1 MHAAAETAGVVS
13 AKAPNPEYVVD
24 LSIEERD
31 ISPSFYIVFC
41 RIVSN
46 AHSGGH
52 VPVAKKYKPDTV
64 RAAFQRFF
72 VGEENADG
80 EQRAFCPVCENPE
93 TSSSPSAMFN
103 PNQGIWNCLKSNHG
117 GRIYTL
123 VQDLKQNQG
132 FDIRAEA
139 MKHRNNDPT
148 FAAAREEGVQRRTA
162 ERKGGVP
169 LPTPEQIQAWT
180 DRLIADKH
188 ALNTFVSERGIS
200 QATILHFN
208 IGWDGSRY
216 TIPIYDEVGEL
227 VNVRRYKLNASAH
240 SDKMLNLPGH
250 GEARLYGLDTLMD
263 ETATELILTEG
274 ETDRILGWQ
283 EGLPTVTHTSGA
295 GTFRAT
301 WGPLFTGKIVYICYD
316 NDDTGKKGAARAA
329 AMLAPYAEAVYT
341 ITIPIA
347 NKGADLTDYLH
358 KEGHSASDFRLLM
371 KEAEENGAVASTAAR
386 NAPVAED
393 GIPVSLMES
402 MSPDIQHETMK
413 LVVSVA
419 GKQAEPFTS
428 PKTIEV
434 TCDMSKGTPCNTC
447 PIAFANGAASIEI
460 RADDPNIARF
470 VDVPETRRKT
480 LLKEVTG
487 ARCTDRS
494 EFDVVDSFHIEELLV
509 QPSVDDRRD
518 DETQTPLKRA
528 VLSVGTYRSGVNQ
541 KASLV
546 GRNVPDPKSGR
557 LRFVAWKNERVDMD
571 IDRFELS
578 ASLRKRLQRFQ
589 PVEGQSPLQKCFEIA
604 DDMSR
609 NITHIYGRDLLHV
622 AYDLVWHSVQTFRVF
637 DFTVE
642 KGWLEAAVVGDT
654 RTGKSEIANR
664 LIGHYRAGT
673 LLSCEGMSFAGI
685 VGGVQQIDGRW
696 HLTWGAVPMNDRRLV
711 VLDEMSG
718 LAEKN
723 VVEQMSSIRSSG
735 IAQITKIQSEQTS
748 ARTRLIWISN
758 PADGSDLSA
767 HSDGGLWAL
776 RSVVPNNEDIARFD
790 FVTAAAKGDV
800 PDDVINAGFAEAH
813 NPQYSAE
820 DCEALVK
827 WAWSLR
833 RDQVRFSSRATTAA
847 IEAARD
853 IGGRYIQD
861 PPLIQSENV
870 RFKILRIAAAI
881 AARTFSADKN
891 GGLLVKA
898 EHVKDAVTFLDMT
911 YSQESLGYQ
920 RRSRRAFASHA
931 LAERQKS
938 LCKDFLRKHE
948 DVLLVL
954 RMVGGNVFKAGDFRA
969 FANIDEDV
977 AKDIQKR
984 FLEWRMITIRTRG
997 EMSMNPILLSV
1008 IRELEDE
1015 IEDAIS

>member
-1 MHAAAETAGVVS
+1 M
-13 AKAPNPEYVVD
+13 
-24 LSIEERD
+24 
-31 ISPSFYIVFC
+31 PSL
-41 RIVSN
+41 
-46 AHSGGH
+46 
-52 VPVAKKYKPDTV
+52 KKYKPDTV
-64 RAAFQRFF
+64 RAAFKKWF
-72 VGEENADG
+72 VGEENPDG
-80 EQRAFCPVCENPE
+80 EQRAFCPVCENPA

-103 PNQGIWNCLKSNHG
+103 PDEGIWNCLKNNHG

-123 VQDLKQNQG
+123 VQDLKKDHG
-132 FDIRAEA
+132 FDIRAESI
-139 MKHRNNDPT
+139 KNRNNDPA

-162 ERKGGVP
+162 ERRGGVP
-169 LPTPEQIQAWT
+169 LPTDEQIQKWT
-180 DRLIADKH
+180 DRLISDAR
-188 ALNTFVSERGIS
+188 ALGSFVSERGIS
-200 QATILHFN
+200 QSTILHFR

-216 TIPIYDEVGEL
+216 TIPVYDETGEL
-227 VNVRRYKLNASAH
+227 VNVRRYKMNATAH
-240 SDKMLNLPGH
+240 SDKMLNIAGH
-250 GEARLYGLDTLMD
+250 GEARLFGLDTLLD
-263 ETATELILTEG
+263 ENNTEIVLCEG

-301 WGPLFTGKIVYICYD
+301 WGPLFSGKTVYVCFD

-329 AMLAPYAEAVYT
+329 AMLVPYADAVYT

-371 KEAEENGAVASTAAR
+371 KEAEEEGSVSSTVSKSI
-386 NAPVAED
+386 PVAED
-393 GIPVSLMES
+393 GLQVSLMES
-402 MSPDIQHETMK
+402 MSPIVQHDTMR

-419 GKQAEPFTS
+419 GKQAEPFTA

-447 PIAFANGAASIEI
+447 PISFANGAANIEL
-460 RADDPNIARF
+460 RPDDPNLARF
-470 VDVPETRRKT
+470 VDIPETRRKT

-494 EFDVVDSFHIEELLV
+494 EFDVVDSYHIEELLV

-528 VLSVGTYRSGVNQ
+528 VFSIGTYRSGVNQ
-541 KASLV
+541 KVLLV
-546 GRNVPDPKSGR
+546 GRNVPDSKSGR
-557 LRFVAWKNERVDMD
+557 LRFVSWKNERVDMD
-571 IDRFELS
+571 IDHFQLTPELRS
-578 ASLRKRLQRFQ
+578 RLRRFQ
-589 PVEGQSPLQKCFEIA
+589 PVESQRPLQKCFEIA
-604 DDMSR
+604 EDLAK
-609 NITHIYGRDLLHV
+609 NVTHIYGRGLLHV
-622 AYDLVWHSVQTFRVF
+622 AYDLVWHSVQTFSVF
-637 DFTVE
+637 DFVVE
-642 KGWLEAAVVGDT
+642 KGWLEAGVFGDT

-664 LIGHYRAGT
+664 LIRHYRAGT

-758 PADGSDLSA
+758 PADGSDLAA

-800 PDDVINAGFAEAH
+800 PDDIINSGFSESHSPA
-813 NPQYSAE
+813 YSAE

-827 WAWSLR
+827 WAWSLSR
-833 RDQVRFSSRATTAA
+833 EQVHITDKAVTAA
-847 IEAARD
+847 IAAARD

-881 AARTFSADKN
+881 AARVFSVDED
-891 GGLLVKA
+891 GGLVVRSG
-898 EHVKDAVTFLDMT
+898 HVKDAVRFLDMT
-911 YSQESLGYQ
+911 YGQESLGYQ
-920 RRSRRAFASHA
+920 RKSRRSFASQA
-931 LAERQKS
+931 LAEKQKAE
-938 LCKDFLRKHE
+938 CKDFLREHD

-954 RMVGGNVFKAGDFRA
+954 RMVGGNVFKAGDFRS

-977 AKDIQKR
+977 AKNIQKK

-1015 IEDAIS
+1015 IEDSIGIE